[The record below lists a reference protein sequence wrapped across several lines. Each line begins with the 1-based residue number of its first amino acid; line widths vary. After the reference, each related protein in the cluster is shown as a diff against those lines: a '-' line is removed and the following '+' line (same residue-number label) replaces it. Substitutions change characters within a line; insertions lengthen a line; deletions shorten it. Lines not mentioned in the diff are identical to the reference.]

1 MTAIIIIAVIAVVIV
16 VLALILFGMYNGLI
30 RSRNRVK
37 EAWSGIDVQL
47 RRRASL
53 VPNLVETVKGY
64 ASHERETFE
73 EVTRARSA
81 VEQAGSMPDA
91 AAANNMLT
99 GALRHLFAVA
109 ENYPQLRA
117 SENFMNLQTE
127 LSDIEEKIAFSR
139 QFYNTNVLDYN
150 NRLQTVP
157 TVFIANMFGFQRE
170 EFFEADEEGRAEVR
184 ARRRQRQRP
193 AQLTALKRSRN
204 SLDSSPRRCERAS
217 GPTLGVRE
225 LR

>member
-1 MTAIIIIAVIAVVIV
+1 MAPLIILGVIIVIV
-16 VLALILFGMYNGLI
+16 VVAVLVFVGMYNGLV
-30 RSRNRVK
+30 RARNQVK

-53 VPNLVETVKGY
+53 VPNLVETVRGY

-81 VEQAGSMPDA
+81 LEQAGTVGDS

-109 ENYPQLRA
+109 ENYPQLQA
-117 SENFMNLQTE
+117 AENFRQLQTE
-127 LSDIEEKIAFSR
+127 LSDIEEKIAFAR

-150 NRLQTVP
+150 NRTQTVP
-157 TVFIANMFGFQRE
+157 SSVIAGMFGFTPE

-184 ARRRQRQRP
+184 VDFST
-193 AQLTALKRSRN
+193 TAA
-204 SLDSSPRRCERAS
+204 D
-217 GPTLGVRE
+217 
-225 LR
+225 

>member
-1 MTAIIIIAVIAVVIV
+1 MAYIIIGVVVAIV
-16 VLALILFGMYNGLI
+16 VVGVFILIGMYNGLV

-64 ASHERETFE
+64 AAHERETFE
-73 EVTRARSA
+73 EVTRARTA
-81 VEQAGSMPDA
+81 LEQAGTVPDA

-109 ENYPQLRA
+109 EAYPQLQA
-117 SENFMNLQTE
+117 AENFRQLQTE
-127 LSDIEEKIAFSR
+127 LSDIEEKIAFAR
-139 QFYNTNVLDYN
+139 QFYNANVLDYN

-157 TVFIANMFGFQRE
+157 TVFIANMFGFGRE

-184 ARRRQRQRP
+184 VDFGTAQAAP
-193 AQLTALKRSRN
+193 AA
-204 SLDSSPRRCERAS
+204 PAS
-217 GPTLGVRE
+217 GDTTDAQPGQPGQQAP
-225 LR
+225 

>member
-1 MTAIIIIAVIAVVIV
+1 MTAIIIVVVIMAIV
-16 VLALILFGMYNGLI
+16 VITAFILVGMYNGLV

-73 EVTRARSA
+73 EVTRARAA
-81 VEQAGSMPDA
+81 VEQAGTIPDA

-109 ENYPQLRA
+109 EAYPELQA
-117 SENFMNLQTE
+117 AENFRELQRE
-127 LSDIEEKIAFSR
+127 LSDIEEKIAFAR
-139 QFYNTNVLDYN
+139 QFYNANVLDYN

-157 TVFIANMFGFQRE
+157 TVFIANMFGFTRE

-184 ARRRQRQRP
+184 VDF
-193 AQLTALKRSRN
+193 SG
-204 SLDSSPRRCERAS
+204 ERAAA
-217 GPTLGVRE
+217 PTGATAEPAETQPEQPGRQSS
-225 LR
+225 